1 MLVDEENKNL
11 SVDDIDF
18 NKLLNTN
25 IFGEEK
31 KLFELSKEY
40 VFQDLTKS
48 EQKRLEKE
56 IKPNKYKSYVYDV
69 NLPEKVIENY
79 EVNKNIYQPTSL
91 NFTSKIT
98 NLSKNTRFLVFSK
111 IITEVP
117 ENVIVDDNYKN
128 IGLSQTGFMNC
139 FRIIDISKS
148 DDKTQIA
155 LLHYSSLEELILAS
169 RRTEIEIKSVKKA
182 HDLLKMLFDDC
193 SDSQIQLNEDLDSG
207 IGLRIY
213 NERYKFYSK
222 DEIIFLLDLLSD
234 MAKTRG
240 VNNTFEFLM
249 QYSVKDIIN
258 DYDKLIEEIN
268 SENLEVDEQDSKI
281 NNFKDKIIGGLE
293 FLSNLD
299 DESTDKIKQMIEN
312 QNK

>member
-1 MLVDEENKNL
+1 MVDEYNRNI

-56 IKPNKYKSYVYDV
+56 IKPSQYKVYIYDLDLNQDIIEYYKV
-69 NLPEKVIENY
+69 NE
-79 EVNKNIYQPTSL
+79 NIYQPTTL
-91 NFTSKIT
+91 NFSSKIT
-98 NLSKNTRFLVFSK
+98 NLNKNTRFLVFSK
-111 IITEVP
+111 IITEIP
-117 ENVIVDDNYKN
+117 DNTIIDEEYKG
-128 IGLSQTGFMNC
+128 IGLAQTGFMNC
-139 FRIIDISKS
+139 FKVIDISIR

-155 LLHYSSLEELILAS
+155 LLHYSSLEELILSS
-169 RRTEIEIKSVKKA
+169 RKTEIESKSVIKA
-182 HDLLKMLFDDC
+182 HDLIKMLSEDDGN
-193 SDSQIQLNEDLDSG
+193 SQIHLNESIKCG
-207 IGLRIY
+207 IGLREY
-213 NERYKFYSK
+213 GESYKFYSK

-240 VNNTFEFLM
+240 VNDTFEFLI
-249 QYSVKDIIN
+249 QYSVEDILN
-258 DYDKLIEEIN
+258 DYSKLIEQIE
-268 SENLEVDEQDSKI
+268 SENLEIDEKDTKI

-299 DESTDKIKQMIEN
+299 DESTEKIRQMLRT
-312 QNK
+312 QNNH

>member
-1 MLVDEENKNL
+1 MVDEYNKNI

-25 IFGEEK
+25 VFGEEK

-56 IKPNKYKSYVYDV
+56 VKPSQYKSYVYDT
-69 NLPEKVIENY
+69 NLTQDIIDLYK
-79 EVNKNIYQPTSL
+79 VNKNIYQPTSL
-91 NFTSKIT
+91 NFSSKIT
-98 NLSKNTRFLVFSK
+98 KLNKNTRFLVFSK
-111 IITEVP
+111 IITEIP
-117 ENVIVDDNYKN
+117 DDTIIDEQFKG
-128 IGLSQTGFMNC
+128 IGLAQTGFMNC
-139 FRIIDISKS
+139 FKVIDISIR

-155 LLHYSSLEELILAS
+155 LLHYSSLEELILSS
-169 RRTEIEIKSVKKA
+169 RKTEIESKSIIKA
-182 HDLLKMLFDDC
+182 HDLLKMLSEDDNK
-193 SDSQIQLNEDLDSG
+193 SQIQLNESLKCG
-207 IGLRIY
+207 IGLREY
-213 NERYKFYSK
+213 DNSYKFYSK

-240 VNNTFEFLM
+240 VNDTFEFLI
-249 QYSVKDIIN
+249 QYSVKDILN
-258 DYDKLIEEIN
+258 DYNKLIIEIE
-268 SENLEVDEQDSKI
+268 SENLEIDEKDTKI

-299 DESTDKIKQMIEN
+299 LESTEKIKQMLRT
-312 QNK
+312 QNNH